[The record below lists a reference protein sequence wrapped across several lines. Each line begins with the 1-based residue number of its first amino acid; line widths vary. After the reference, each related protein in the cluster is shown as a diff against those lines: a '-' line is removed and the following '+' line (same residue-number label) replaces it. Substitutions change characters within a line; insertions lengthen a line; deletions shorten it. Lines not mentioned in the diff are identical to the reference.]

1 MNKFKVV
8 TNIMLDMKIEFDD
21 GFELTRAAVL
31 MVIDKPLIT
40 ATKHIYPEL
49 AKRYDSSIPAVE
61 RCIRTTAEKTAKK
74 NNLDRM
80 TNLHFVRYMA
90 NKARMILSEEEDKIN
105 V

>member
-1 MNKFKVV
+1 MNKFNLV
-8 TNIMLDMKIEFDD
+8 TNIMLDMKIEFDN
-21 GFELTRAAVL
+21 GFELTRSAVL

-49 AKRYDSSIPAVE
+49 AKKYDTTASAVE
-61 RCIRTTAEKTAKK
+61 RSIRVSTEKTIKK

-80 TNLHFVRYMA
+80 TNLHFIRYIANEVRMT
-90 NKARMILSEEEDKIN
+90 LSEEEVEEN

>member
-31 MVIDKPLIT
+31 MVIDSPF
-40 ATKHIYPEL
+40 
-49 AKRYDSSIPAVE
+49 
-61 RCIRTTAEKTAKK
+61 
-74 NNLDRM
+74 
-80 TNLHFVRYMA
+80 LHFVRYMA
-90 NKARMILSEEEDKIN
+90 NKARIILSEEEADNN